1 MEKKLEGKE
10 RKKEGKRNAILK
22 IIIIIKK
29 QKSLKR

>member
-22 IIIIIKK
+22 IIIIKK